1 MDKTN
6 YQDRFFFEA
15 KTLGYRSRSALKLIE
30 LNEKFK
36 FLKNGLNILD
46 VGSYPGGWC
55 QVIQKKNNNGK
66 TLGIDLKKM
75 EQIKGIKL
83 IEGDFLDTNS
93 KKKISE
99 YFATSI
105 DLILSDMASNTP
117 GNKSLD
123 CMRTNQ
129 LCLDILDFS
138 RDKLSKN
145 GVVISKFFMGE
156 EFNEIK
162 IKAKKNFKKI
172 NFFKPQTSRGES
184 RESYI
189 HCCGLST

>member
-1 MDKTN
+1 
-6 YQDRFFFEA
+6 
-15 KTLGYRSRSALKLIE
+15 
-30 LNEKFK
+30 
-36 FLKNGLNILD
+36 
-46 VGSYPGGWC
+46 
-55 QVIQKKNNNGK
+55 
-66 TLGIDLKKM
+66 
-75 EQIKGIKL
+75 
-83 IEGDFLDTNS
+83 
-93 KKKISE
+93 
-99 YFATSI
+99 
-105 DLILSDMASNTP
+105 MASNTT

-162 IKAKKNFKKI
+162 IKAKKTLKKSI
-172 NFFKPQTSRGES
+172 FKPQTSRGES

>member
-6 YQDRFFFEA
+6 YQDHFFFKA
-15 KTLGYRSRSALKLIE
+15 KKLGYRSRSAIKLIE

-55 QVIQKKNNNGK
+55 QVIQKRNNKGK
-66 TLGIDLKKM
+66 TLGIDLKKID
-75 EQIKGIKL
+75 QIKGIKL
-83 IEGDFLDTNS
+83 IEGDFLDTKS
-93 KKKISE
+93 KQKINE
-99 YFATSI
+99 YFASSI
-105 DLILSDMASNTP
+105 DLILSDMASNTT
-117 GNKSLD
+117 GNKGLD
-123 CMRTNQ
+123 CIRTNQ

-138 RDKLSKN
+138 KDKLSKN

-162 IKAKKNFKKI
+162 IKAKKNFKRI
-172 NFFKPQTSRGES
+172 DFFKPQSSRGES

>member
-6 YQDRFFFEA
+6 YQDRFFFKA

-66 TLGIDLKKM
+66 TLGIDLKKT

-99 YFATSI
+99 YFATGI
-105 DLILSDMASNTP
+105 DLILSDMASNTT

-123 CMRTNQ
+123 TIRTNQ

-138 RDKLSKN
+138 NDKLSKN

-172 NFFKPQTSRGES
+172 NYFKPKSSRGES

>member
-6 YQDRFFFEA
+6 YQDHFFFKA

-105 DLILSDMASNTP
+105 DLILSDMASNTT

-172 NFFKPQTSRGES
+172 NFFKPQSSRGES

>member
-1 MDKTN
+1 MDNKN
-6 YQDRFFFEA
+6 YQDHFFFKA
-15 KTLGYRSRSALKLIE
+15 KTFGYRSRSALKLIE
-30 LNEKFK
+30 LNDKFK

-55 QVIQKKNNNGK
+55 QVIQKQNNKGK
-66 TLGIDLKKM
+66 TLGIDLKKT
-75 EQIKGIKL
+75 EQIEGIKL

-93 KKKISE
+93 KKKINE

-105 DLILSDMASNTP
+105 DLILSDMASNTT
-117 GNKSLD
+117 GNKGLD
-123 CMRTNQ
+123 SMRTNQ

-138 RDKLSKN
+138 NDKLSKN
-145 GVVISKFFMGE
+145 GVVVSKFFMGE

-172 NFFKPQTSRGES
+172 NFFKPQSSRGES

>member
-6 YQDRFFFEA
+6 YQDRFFFKA

-105 DLILSDMASNTP
+105 DLILSDMASNTT